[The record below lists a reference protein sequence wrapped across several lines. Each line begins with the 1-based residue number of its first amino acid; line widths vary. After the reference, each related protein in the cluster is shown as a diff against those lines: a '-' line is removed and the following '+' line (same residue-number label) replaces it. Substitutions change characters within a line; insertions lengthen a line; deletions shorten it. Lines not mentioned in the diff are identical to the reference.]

1 MINWDEVK
9 VGVSDINQGG
19 RMKAGLLVVAC
30 AMVLGGCAGTESYF
44 DGKTG
49 TRMIDTGTVNA
60 LNPSSSLME
69 VERCDGEV
77 VQAYEWEDNYNDGTV
92 IKHFHPEECKAE
104 GGWRNVQAVGGYQP
118 GYALAPVTTAIGG
131 AAFVTGMDRFGNK
144 MNTSDTNIQNDNNT
158 SSNGG
163 NSLSSAR
170 SDAYSNSNAAAAAS
184 GGAGGNGYGYGGKGG
199 SGGSVINK
207 GHRR

>member
-1 MINWDEVK
+1 
-9 VGVSDINQGG
+9 
-19 RMKAGLLVVAC
+19 MKAGWMVAVC

-77 VQAYEWEDNYNDGTV
+77 VQAYEWEENFNDGTI
-92 IKHFHPEECKAE
+92 IKHFHPEECKTE
-104 GGWRNVQAVGGYQP
+104 EGWRNVKAIGGYQP

-131 AAFVTGMDRFGNK
+131 AAFVIGMDRFGNK
-144 MNTSDTNIQNDNNT
+144 MNTSDTNVHQE
-158 SSNGG
+158 GG
-163 NSLSSAR
+163 GASAR
-170 SDAYSNSNAAAAAS
+170 SDAFGQGNSSAAAS

-199 SGGSVINK
+199 RGGAGGSVNN
-207 GHRR
+207 GMPMGMD